1 MNLKTLYRLRM
12 LRRRHQLR
20 GFLHRRELTPISDRT
35 DRIAASDSLVFSTI
49 RNERIRL
56 PWFLDYYRAMGVGH
70 FLIVD
75 NGSDDGSTDYLRAQ
89 PDVSVWFTRTSYR
102 AANFGV
108 SWLNHLLRRH
118 GTGHWVLVVDPDEFF
133 VYPYCDVRPLRAL
146 TDWLDGQGV
155 PSFPAMLLDLY
166 PRGPIGAVPYEE
178 GGDPLE
184 IACWFDSGNYVIRR
198 NQKLHDLWIQG
209 GPRARAFFADDPASA
224 PALNKIP
231 LVRWRR
237 GYVYVSS
244 THALLPRRLNHV
256 YEEWG
261 GEMVSGCL
269 LHTKFLPVLTQK
281 VSEEMQRHEHYAGS
295 AEYAAY
301 RRGLAEGLDL
311 WTEQSERYLNWRQLD
326 LLGLM
331 SRGNWL

>member
-1 MNLKTLYRLRM
+1 MM
-12 LRRRHQLR
+12 RRRHQLR
-20 GFLHRRELTPISDRT
+20 GLLHRHELKPVSDRT
-35 DRIAASDSLVFSTI
+35 ARIDPSDILVFTTL

-56 PWFLDYYRAMGVGH
+56 PWFLKYYRDMGVGH
-70 FLIVD
+70 FLMID
-75 NGSDDGSTDYLRAQ
+75 NGSDDGSADYLRDQ
-89 PDVSVWFTRTSYR
+89 PDVSLWSTRASYR

-108 SWLNHLLRRH
+108 SWINHLLRRH
-118 GTGHWVLVVDPDEFF
+118 GTGHWVLVVDPDELF

-146 TDWLDGQGV
+146 TDWLDGQGL
-155 PSFPAMLLDLY
+155 PSFSAMLLDLY
-166 PRGPIGAVPYEE
+166 PKGPIGAVPYQE
-178 GGDPLE
+178 GQDPLE
-184 IACWFDSGNYVIRR
+184 IACWFDSGNYMMRR
-198 NQKLHDLWIQG
+198 NAKWHDLWIQG

-231 LVRWRR
+231 LVRWQR

-256 YEEWG
+256 YEERG
-261 GEMVSGCL
+261 GEMASGCL

-281 VSEEMQRHEHYAGS
+281 VAEEMRRREHYAGS

-301 RRGLAEGLDL
+301 QQGLAGGLDL

-326 LLGLM
+326 TLGLI